1 MFQVDQIGI
10 YQRGTGSFDQYPLE
24 QPNNTQLAGDYTLT
38 FDEFGNQATG
48 SLYSPDATI
57 RGFFKGPIG
66 FNLNDNN
73 FYGEKFFTIKYKDYS
88 YAKLEFVI
96 YRVGAGTPSW
106 WFTQE
111 VQWSYT
117 YSLTSISPIEY
128 DVRPQILYNNYTSF
142 DWSNPGDPT
151 LLDCKTNN
159 TSNFSYISTGQD
171 EAGLHA
177 PYFRTRNIQFDYN
190 NELMQFCAAF
200 GDLDLS
206 ADNPFPS
213 NFSDTP
219 CYIKGLAIML

>member
-10 YQRGTGSFDQYPLE
+10 YQRGTGSFEQYPLE
-24 QPNNTQLAGDYTLT
+24 QPNITELSGDYDLT

-66 FNLNDNN
+66 FNLNDNGY
-73 FYGEKFFTIKYKDYS
+73 YGEKFFTIKYKDYS
-88 YAKLEFVI
+88 FVRLEFTI
-96 YRVGAGTPSW
+96 YRVGANTPSW

-111 VQWSYT
+111 VHWSV
-117 YSLTSISPIEY
+117 TSGVVQTNPVQY
-128 DVRPQILYNNYTSF
+128 ALRPTVLYNNYVDF
-142 DWSNPGDPT
+142 DWSNPGEPT
-151 LLDCKTNN
+151 LEDCKTNN
-159 TSNFSYISTGQD
+159 TTNFSYISNGSTASG
-171 EAGLHA
+171 ENL
-177 PYFRTRNIQFDYN
+177 PYFNTRRLQFDYN